1 MKINGL
7 QTPRAYN
14 IMTFKKHMFH
24 KWKNELKKLLVK
36 LLRSWTGLLH
46 TNITQG
52 LPAEP
57 GGRADTAS
65 IISFSYKP
73 APKLVAM
80 GNAYCRT

>member
-1 MKINGL
+1 ME
-7 QTPRAYN
+7 
-14 IMTFKKHMFH
+14 
-24 KWKNELKKLLVK
+24 NELKKLLVK

-65 IISFSYKP
+65 IISFSYKA

-80 GNAYCRT
+80 GNAYCRTWFFGACQKFLQYYNCLWC